1 MNLTEVMLELE
12 ALSSERMKK
21 YYLGQGAM
29 EPVFGVATGALK
41 PIAKKLKY
49 NQQMAEELFSTGNY
63 DAMYLAGMIA
73 NPKTMTPDDFERW
86 IKQAYFHMISDFI
99 VAVTLAE
106 TDFAMEVADKFI
118 ASGEELVMSAGYSCY
133 EWLLG
138 VRKDTEFDKD
148 KISAILK
155 AVEDR
160 IHTMPAR
167 TRYSMN
173 NFVIAVGVS
182 FRPLH
187 EEALRTA
194 EHIGEVSISKDNK
207 SDIILNAYESI
218 KKEIDKGR
226 LGFKRRNVRC

>member
-1 MNLTEVMLELE
+1 MNLYEVMAEIE

-21 YYLGQGAM
+21 YYISQGAK

-49 NQQMAEELFSTGNY
+49 NQQMAEELYSTGNY

-73 NPKTMTPDDFERW
+73 NPKIMTPADFDRW
-86 IKQAYFHMISDFI
+86 IKEAYFFMISDFI

-118 ASGEELVMSAGYSCY
+118 ESQEELTMSAGYSCY

-138 VRKDTEFDKD
+138 VRKNSEFDENKLL
-148 KISAILK
+148 SMLK
-155 AVEDR
+155 AVEEK
-160 IHTMPAR
+160 IHNMPAR
-167 TRYSMN
+167 TRYAMN
-173 NFVIAVGVS
+173 NFVVAVGVS
-182 FRPLH
+182 YTPLH

-194 EHIGEVSISKDNK
+194 EQIGEVTITQNTK
-207 SDIILNAYESI
+207 SAQILNACESI
-218 KKEIDKGR
+218 KKEAQKGR
-226 LGFKRRNVRC
+226 IGFKRRSVRC